1 VLKKTFLAVAVG
13 AALGATGANAAEL
26 TLEVLSSTNDWTVE
40 GAADL
45 ADLAVPDVKVTLGK
59 EYTPNDVITFTWNLP
74 VTGEPKNTINVDDG
88 KLPTEP
94 GAFSMTLGLVAYT
107 DSYAQYRVTELT
119 STGSG
124 AATAIST
131 DGATFTL
138 TSEAGSDLLVS
149 AAAVNATDDALT
161 LNYNSIT
168 SDTNLLLEETTAA
181 SELSAFFTF
190 TTQYSDTGLAG
201 SEFGNTIDVERGV
214 EMAYLLSDEYD
225 SVGRQNL
232 PPRAIFTTGGA
243 TDSATIDLGAPDA
256 NFGDTLPG
264 DPKNALTTNLDITLS
279 GDFTFLD
286 GAAGTT
292 TTNELFANLE
302 GTGTVGGVIANDK
315 KSVKF
320 SWVNTGGLDVNNE
333 VGFFFDNSENGDGDQ
348 PMRPGAFEATPSI
361 SYVPAES
368 DFIGEDH
375 SVSYDVT
382 DTNLLDTLSMAGIDA
397 GSWDIDGTQVVVY
410 AAPVYAGITETF
422 LWMTNG
428 SSNDAPVYIS
438 ATTSDGTSVDL
449 SDASDTTAPMSV
461 VLAANSITRV
471 SADLAAALAGA
482 GIANDRVT
490 LYVSTSAPA
499 CDVNV
504 SASYKH
510 IGDQDRLALETSQT
524 INGVHNSGNSQA
536 VEDFCDYQNPGAQ
549 QYGGMYLTK

>member
-1 VLKKTFLAVAVG
+1 MLKKTFLAVAVG

-45 ADLAVPDVKVTLGK
+45 ANLAVPDVKVTLGK
-59 EYTPNDVITFTWNLP
+59 EYTPNDVITFTWNMP

-88 KLPTEP
+88 KLATEP

-107 DSYAQYRVTELT
+107 DLYAQYRVTELT

-131 DGATFTL
+131 DGATFEL

-161 LNYNSIT
+161 LNYDSIT
-168 SDTNLLLEETTAA
+168 SDTNLPLESTTAA

-190 TTQYSDTGLAG
+190 TTQYSDTGETG
-201 SEFGNTIDVERGV
+201 SAFGYTIDVERGV
-214 EMAYLLSDEYD
+214 DEDYEISYSEG
-225 SVGRQNL
+225 SVGRSNL

-243 TDSATIDLGAPDA
+243 TDSATIDLGNPDA
-256 NFGDTLPG
+256 NFGDTDPG
-264 DPKNALTTNLDITLS
+264 DPKNALTIGLNVTLS
-279 GDFTFLD
+279 GDFTFLA

-292 TTNELFANLE
+292 TSDELYANLDGE
-302 GTGTVGGVIANDK
+302 GVVGGVIASDK
-315 KSVKF
+315 QSVAF
-320 SWVNTGGLDVNNE
+320 SWTDVDGLDVNNE
-333 VGFFFDNSENGDGDQ
+333 VGFFFDNSENGDGDL
-348 PMRPGAFEATPSI
+348 PMRPGAFEATPTI
-361 SYVPAES
+361 EYVPAES
-368 DFIGEDH
+368 DFVGEDH
-375 SVSYDVT
+375 AVSYDT
-382 DTNLLDTLSMAGIDA
+382 DDEDLIDTLSMAGIDA

-410 AAPVYAGITETF
+410 AAPVYDGITETF

-438 ATTSDGTSVDL
+438 ATTSDGNSVDL
-449 SDASDTTAPMSV
+449 SSASDTTAPMSV

-536 VEDFCDYQNPGAQ
+536 VEDWCDYQNPGAVQ
-549 QYGGMYLTK
+549 QGGD